1 MRLAFTVPALICA
14 LGFSCASAQTDS
26 TGSRNQ
32 RKWGISGE
40 IGVNSLSS
48 LIGPVLTYYAIP
60 GLATDFG
67 VGLSSSGLR
76 PGVRGRYLFTP
87 RDKVSFFGG
96 LGLKYGMGSGDQEAK
111 VKDADT
117 QEEMKLQTNPTV
129 FLDFML
135 GMEFLANNGFLL
147 IANAG
152 YSQLLTDDPY
162 KVTSGIPSDQGKKV
176 LDMVFGSGIMLSVSV
191 GKAF

>member
-1 MRLAFTVPALICA
+1 MRFAFPLQVLICA
-14 LGFSCASAQTDS
+14 IGFSSAYAQTDS
-26 TGSRNQ
+26 LGTRNQ
-32 RKWGISGE
+32 RKWAVSGE
-40 IGVNSLSS
+40 IGMNSLSS
-48 LIGPVLTYYAIP
+48 LLGPVVSYYAKP
-60 GLATDFG
+60 SLAVDLG

-87 RDKVSFFGG
+87 NDKTSFFGG
-96 LGLKYGMGSGDQEAK
+96 LGFKYGLGSGDQEAK

-117 QEEMKLQTNPTV
+117 QVEMKLKTNPTA
-129 FLDFML
+129 FLDLML
-135 GMEFLANNGFLL
+135 GFEFLANNGFLV

-162 KVTSGIPSDQGKKV
+162 EMTDGTPSEKGKNV
-176 LDMVFGSGIMLSVSV
+176 LDLVFGSGIMLSASV